1 MRTSSREGLPV
12 RLERDGRVHAVTAVL
27 DVWRVGNRWWR
38 GELPSTHYLLELENE
53 VTAEVL
59 EQGGAWCWVRVMD

>member
-1 MRTSSREGLPV
+1 MRTSSRDGLPA
-12 RLERDGRVHAVTAVL
+12 RLEHEGRIRAVTDVL

-38 GELPSTHYLLELENE
+38 GEAPSTHYLLELDGD

-59 EQGGAWCWVRVMD
+59 EQAGAWHWVRVMD